1 MLNDVHLSQ
10 VAERRSR
17 LPSRGPLIT
26 RSVEPLGPVSEMN
39 ALHKPVQKSAAPL
52 APKARR
58 WWWYLSPQGW
68 IRTIVS
74 QDDTP
79 RSIALGAAVGT
90 FIAFTP
96 TVGIQMVLV
105 LLIGWLT
112 RPLFRF
118 NQVAAL
124 VAVYISNPVTTLP
137 IYWFNYY
144 IGTFFVPGDLTRQQL
159 AELLSYNGF
168 VAWWRSLW
176 ALTIE
181 IGSPLVLGSV
191 LVGLCCAVVVY
202 PLIYWLTH
210 SLQKKTAKR
219 HG

>member
-1 MLNDVHLSQ
+1 MLIDVHLNQ
-10 VAERRSR
+10 VAARRTR
-17 LPSRGPLIT
+17 PSRGGPHIT

-39 ALHKPVQKSAAPL
+39 ALPKPVLKPAAPL
-52 APKARR
+52 ASKAR

-79 RSIALGAAVGT
+79 RSIALGAALGT

-96 TVGIQMVLV
+96 TVGMQMVLV
-105 LLIGWLT
+105 LLIAWLT
-112 RPLFRF
+112 KPLFRF

-159 AELLSYNGF
+159 AELLNYDGF

-191 LVGLCCAVVVY
+191 LVGLCCAFAVY
-202 PLIYWLTH
+202 PVIFWLAN
-210 SLQKKTAKR
+210 SLQKKTAKQTA
-219 HG
+219 